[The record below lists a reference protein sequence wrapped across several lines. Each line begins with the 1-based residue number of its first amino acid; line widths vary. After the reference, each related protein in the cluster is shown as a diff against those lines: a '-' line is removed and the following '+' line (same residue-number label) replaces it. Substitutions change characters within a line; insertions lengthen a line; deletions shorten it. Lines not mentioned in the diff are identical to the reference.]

1 MDKEGLLLLSRP
13 DRVTIGLL
21 FWDGP
26 GKGLR
31 LLLQNTDRFSS
42 HVSGTLG
49 TWPRLGKPSEAASA
63 CEQEVPSPREG
74 VFPSLPLSFSFSDP
88 PFVSQ
93 ASFTR
98 TCSGGPWTRQMTA
111 SEH

>member
-1 MDKEGLLLLSRP
+1 MDKAGLLLLSRP

-31 LLLQNTDRFSS
+31 LLLQDTDRFSS

-49 TWPRLGKPSEAASA
+49 TWPRLGKPSEVTSA
-63 CEQEVPSPREG
+63 CE
-74 VFPSLPLSFSFSDP
+74 PSLLLSFFFTDP

-98 TCSGGPWTRQMTA
+98 TCSGGLWTRQMTA
-111 SEH
+111 GEH